1 MNKFRVMVVA
11 AVLAGFFCAHPAAAQ
26 NITIV
31 SGDGQLVKPFQT
43 FSPMRVLVTDS
54 NGVPQANVSV
64 TWNITGASSNALLL
78 SGGTTITAFD
88 GTTSNLFE
96 YASFL
101 SVGSVNR
108 NTVMASTTA
117 GAVVF
122 NLTESLLA
130 SNLSSYPAVTVGTW
144 GTLLPSLLAGQ
155 SLTGQAGST
164 GSTPLQ
170 IYASAPQ
177 SGGIA
182 NVSLQL
188 VNYQDPSVGAV
199 VNCAG
204 AAGGEANTVMTDQT
218 GVATCSPVFGAVP
231 GTGQFYL
238 LIGAGGTPQSSDPT
252 VAPPFANWAIGPLNL
267 TVTAA
272 VPGLI
277 KVTQGNFQSAAPGQA
292 LATALQVEVDTA
304 SGSPVAGQ
312 TVNWTVTPAGAASL
326 SSNSTS
332 TDVTGRAAI
341 AATFA
346 SNASGAVQITA
357 TCPACP
363 AGARSVTFSATAVP
377 IVTLSGIQIVSGN
390 NQTAMENATFGL
402 PLVVQ
407 VNASNGQGASNV
419 SVQFSVTGP
428 ASLSS
433 STVTTDSNGR
443 AQVSVTA
450 GTTAG
455 TVTVTATAGSFT
467 QTFSLTVMPPGPTLT
482 ASSFYNGADF
492 KAGSISP
499 CSIATIIA
507 PGLAP
512 GIQGVVTPGSLFG
525 PLPYLLASDA
535 VSFNGTAAPIFNVA
549 NVGGQ
554 QQITV
559 QVPCEV
565 TPSSAVSVAITVGTA
580 PPDTVSVPVLAAS
593 PGIFETTM
601 SDGVSRAVIVRLD
614 GSFVSLTNPARR
626 GETVRAYATGLGVTA
641 PTVGTNETAIPGAD
655 AIVQGIV
662 IMGVTNTIGQ
672 AEGVQVSAAR
682 VAPDLIGVF
691 EIPFQVPSDAAT
703 GNNVAFS
710 IGVIP
715 VGGSAPIYS
724 ATAKIPIL

>member
-11 AVLAGFFCAHPAAAQ
+11 AVLAGLFCAHPAAAQ

-43 FSPMRVLVTDS
+43 FSPMWVLVTDS
-54 NGVPQANVSV
+54 NGVPQANVTV

-130 SNLSSYPAVTVGTW
+130 SNLSSYPAVSVGSW
-144 GTLLPSLLAGQ
+144 GTLLPNLLAGQ

-170 IYASAPQ
+170 IYVSAPQ
-177 SGGIA
+177 SGGIG

-204 AAGGEANTVMTDQT
+204 AAGGEAHTVMTDPT

-238 LIGAGGTPQSSDPT
+238 LVGAGGAPQSSDPT
-252 VAPPFANWAIGPLNL
+252 VGPPFANWAIGPLNL

-272 VPGLI
+272 LPGLI
-277 KVTQGNFQSAAPGQA
+277 RVTQGNFQSAAPGQA
-292 LATALQVEVDTA
+292 LASALQVEVDTA
-304 SGSPVAGQ
+304 SGTPVAGQ

-332 TDVTGRAAI
+332 TDVSGRAAV

-346 SNASGAVQITA
+346 SNASGAVSIKA

-363 AGARSVTFSATAVP
+363 AGAQSVTFSATAVP
-377 IVTLSGIQIVSGN
+377 IVTLSGLQIVSGN
-390 NQTAMENATFGL
+390 NQTSIENATFGL

-419 SVQFSVTGP
+419 GVQFSVTGP

-450 GTTAG
+450 GATAG
-455 TVTVTATAGSFT
+455 TVTVTATVGSFT
-467 QTFSLTVMPPGPTLT
+467 QSFSLTVMPPGPTLT

-549 NVGGQ
+549 NVSGQ
-554 QQITV
+554 EQITV

-565 TPSSAVSVAITVGTA
+565 TPSSAVTVAVTVGTA

-593 PGIFETTM
+593 PGIFQTAM
-601 SDGVSRAVIVRLD
+601 PDGVSRAVIVRPD
-614 GSFVSLTNPARR
+614 GSFVSLANPARR

-641 PTVGTNETAIPGAD
+641 PTVGTNATAIPGAD
-655 AIVQGIV
+655 AIVQGIL

-672 AEGVQVSAAR
+672 AEGVRVSTAR

-703 GNNVAFS
+703 GNNVSFS

-715 VGGSAPIYS
+715 VGSGTPIYS
-724 ATAKIPIL
+724 ATAKIPIQ